1 MTGSNGDHRNW
12 YYWIVTRDPETN
24 KPYLLPGGKTEQEAR
39 QKGLEQLGGIDFELR
54 RFPTTNMA
62 TASAMLKGKRLE
74 KTQSLHKATERLG
87 HTKSLRRAQRKRES
101 RSPFGSPFS
110 SEGGFQ

>member
-1 MTGSNGDHRNW
+1 MTTSGGEKRNW
-12 YYWIVTRDPETN
+12 YYWIVTRDPETD
-24 KPYLLPGGKTEQEAR
+24 KPYLLPGGRTEQEAR
-39 QKGLEQLGGIDFELR
+39 QKGLEQLGGVDFKLR

-87 HTKSLRRAQRKRES
+87 HTKTLKRSRNKRE
-101 RSPFGSPFS
+101 RKAM
-110 SEGGFQ
+110 EGFF

>member
-1 MTGSNGDHRNW
+1 MPNRERRNW
-12 YYWIVTRDPETN
+12 YYWIVTRDPESQ

-39 QKGLEQLGGIDFELR
+39 QKGMEQLGGIDFELR

-74 KTQSLHKATERLG
+74 KTKSLHTATEKLG
-87 HTKSLRRAQRKRES
+87 HGKTLRRAQAKRQKKERES
-101 RSPFGSPFS
+101 WGLY
-110 SEGGFQ
+110 

>member
-1 MTGSNGDHRNW
+1 MSNGEKRNW
-12 YYWIVTRDPETN
+12 YYWIVTRDPESR

-39 QKGLEQLGGIDFELR
+39 QKGMEQLGGIDFELR

-74 KTQSLHKATERLG
+74 KTQSLHKATEKLG
-87 HTKSLRRAQRKRES
+87 HGKTLKRAQNKRQKRTQES
-101 RSPFGSPFS
+101 WGLY
-110 SEGGFQ
+110 

>member
-1 MTGSNGDHRNW
+1 MTNGTRGERKNW
-12 YYWIVTRDPETN
+12 YYWIVTRDPENN

-39 QKGLEQLGGIDFELR
+39 QKGLEQLGGVDFELR

-74 KTQSLHKATERLG
+74 KTKSLHTATERLG
-87 HTKSLRRAQRKRES
+87 HGKSLKRSLRKRD
-101 RSPFGSPFS
+101 RRTQPRFGD
-110 SEGGFQ
+110 GGF